1 MALSN
6 VEGRR
11 CPHPSS
17 LRRTGPYDSLLG
29 VSGALY
35 LDVFEQPA
43 STVFSSI
50 LLVALS
56 LIPHILSALRE
67 YANREM
73 PYVK

>member
-1 MALSN
+1 M
-6 VEGRR
+6 
-11 CPHPSS
+11 
-17 LRRTGPYDSLLG
+17 
-29 VSGALY
+29 Y